1 MAQPGRP
8 LTARP
13 RFEPGSTGSPR
24 TSVSTR
30 SAATTGAARSSS
42 LESLGEVPW
51 LQPYPDR
58 LLDEMAPRE
67 AEPDAVAVARE
78 TIELAFLAAV
88 QLLPP
93 RQRAVLILRDVVE
106 WSAKETATL
115 LDMSV
120 VAVNSALQRAR
131 ATMAANRP
139 HGRVGKPPPAPTPEE
154 LASSSARSTHIER
167 ADVAAMAEMLR
178 EDVRIAMPPLPFWFN
193 GKETFVPG
201 LKAGLMDPGEW
212 RLVAIGANRSPA
224 MATYLR
230 AWDETEF
237 RAFKIDVLRIEDGGR
252 RRDHDLRRVA
262 LPGLRAATDA
272 VGPVDYAVSPGD
284 SQRYPLSVTR
294 SNHALALSRPRSLR
308 PASWIGWVLRWID
321 RPDEVDRLHELH
333 PRRPAPERRAS
344 RSAGSGRTARRL
356 GDRADRRRRSRGS
369 GSPGLPS

>member
-1 MAQPGRP
+1 MHSIADDAAFATSAEPFRRELHVHAYRMLGSFDEAEDAVQETYLRAWRSRASFDGSAALRAW
-8 LTARP
+8 LYRIATNVCLDAIRRNNRRP
-13 RFEPGSTGSPR
+13 RGR
-24 TSVSTR
+24 
-30 SAATTGAARSSS
+30 S

-58 LLDEMAPRE
+58 LLDEIAPRDT
-67 AEPDAVAVARE
+67 EPDAFAVARE

-93 RQRAVLILRDVVE
+93 RQRAVLILRDVIE

-120 VAVNSALQRAR
+120 AAVNSALQRAR

-139 HGRVGKPPPAPTPEE
+139 HGRTSKPPPTPTPEE
-154 LASSSARSTHIER
+154 LAIVARSMAAHER

-212 RLVAIGANRSPA
+212 RLVSIGANRSPA

-230 AWDETEF
+230 GWDETEF
-237 RAFKIDVLRIEDGGR
+237 KAFKIDVIRIEDGG
-252 RRDHDLRRVA
+252 VA
-262 LPGLRAATDA
+262 EITTFSA
-272 VGPVDYAVSPGD
+272 
-284 SQRYPLSVTR
+284 
-294 SNHALALSRPRSLR
+294 SLF
-308 PASWIGWVLRWID
+308 PAF
-321 RPDEVDRLHELH
+321 
-333 PRRPAPERRAS
+333 
-344 RSAGSGRTARRL
+344 
-356 GDRADRRRRSRGS
+356 
-369 GSPGLPS
+369 GLPTTL